1 VQVSGARLRA
11 NLELV
16 REAGSI
22 LGVQIKSESW
32 DSFMGQPLLEYL
44 DVGPE
49 FRGRLEVAF

>member
-1 VQVSGARLRA
+1 MSGARLRA

-16 REAGSI
+16 REAGSM

-32 DSFMGQPLLEYL
+32 DCFMEQPLLEYL